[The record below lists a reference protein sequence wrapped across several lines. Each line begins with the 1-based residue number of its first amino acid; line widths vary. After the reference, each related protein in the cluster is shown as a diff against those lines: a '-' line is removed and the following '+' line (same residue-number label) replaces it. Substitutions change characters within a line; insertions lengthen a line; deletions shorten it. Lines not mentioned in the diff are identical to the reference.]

1 MSVSF
6 EQYWPLLAVI
16 LLPMIWKI
24 GSMTRVKIGAHHL
37 KILGVIRICLIF
49 SLLLALMQ
57 PTWHRSVQWLSTVY
71 AIDVSGSIEPT
82 FIRSAIDWI
91 SRVDGER
98 KPEHSAF
105 VVFAGSSQTLSSPD
119 QIASVEVSMDGS
131 ANSINQSITDI
142 GAGLRQA
149 MNSFQPSY
157 LKRLVLFT
165 DGNANAGEDLDVVME
180 AREKGVRIFTIPA
193 SVVGGN
199 DSWMESLELPEEIR
213 QGEPIIVEVQ
223 IYSRTEKDAVI
234 ELMVGSQPT
243 VEKFVTLEEGLNPLL
258 FETIV
263 ERSGATT
270 ISARIDSQSDGTLEN
285 NRLDR
290 SVVVKDQPRIL
301 YVEGRSESAHYLSEA
316 LEMESIEVVLS
327 TPANLP
333 ESQLELELFDL
344 IFLSDVSPEDLGPTQ
359 MDAVL
364 RYVRDFGG
372 GLVFAAGESSY
383 GKEGYSGSKIEEVLP
398 IWFEVEEERKDL
410 ALVIVLDKSYS
421 MVGAKLE
428 LSKEAAKAALGIMD
442 DRHRFGVVTFDDTP
456 YVAVPLQLASEE
468 SRINQSISQII
479 AGSQTNIYPALDK
492 AFEIL
497 TESEAEVRHVVLLSD
512 GKTYADDYEG
522 LVTRMADEEIT
533 VSSVAVGEEADRDLL
548 SDIALWGNGRSYYIQ
563 DAQGV
568 PQVFIK
574 EAQIAAQ
581 STLIEERVVFEEV
594 RSSEVFAGLD
604 LYSAPDLEG
613 YVKTRSKDNAE
624 MLIEVEDGTPILAR
638 WHYGLGRTVAFTSD
652 VKNRW
657 AVNWLNWDGYGK
669 FWTQL
674 VRETMRRG
682 DEPGL
687 NLEVQRQGDE
697 AIVTVSEVGLDGM
710 LNSSLEPR
718 ISVTGPG
725 SEEIA
730 LDLIQAEF
738 GIYSASYP
746 VTSSIDSAY
755 LFQLNT
761 NESGSEEKSFHYT
774 YRDEYKRYPANV
786 QFLSSLSD
794 ITGGK
799 FLPEEEEIF
808 FDYGE
813 ETSVALPLWN
823 WFLFCALILFLS
835 DIAVRRLP
843 WIWTSLSQ
851 DSEPETAN

>member
-16 LLPMIWKI
+16 FLPMIWKI

-581 STLIEERVVFEEV
+581 STLIEERVVFE
-594 RSSEVFAGLD
+594 
-604 LYSAPDLEG
+604 
-613 YVKTRSKDNAE
+613 
-624 MLIEVEDGTPILAR
+624 
-638 WHYGLGRTVAFTSD
+638 
-652 VKNRW
+652 
-657 AVNWLNWDGYGK
+657 
-669 FWTQL
+669 
-674 VRETMRRG
+674 
-682 DEPGL
+682 
-687 NLEVQRQGDE
+687 
-697 AIVTVSEVGLDGM
+697 
-710 LNSSLEPR
+710 
-718 ISVTGPG
+718 
-725 SEEIA
+725 
-730 LDLIQAEF
+730 
-738 GIYSASYP
+738 
-746 VTSSIDSAY
+746 
-755 LFQLNT
+755 
-761 NESGSEEKSFHYT
+761 
-774 YRDEYKRYPANV
+774 
-786 QFLSSLSD
+786 
-794 ITGGK
+794 
-799 FLPEEEEIF
+799 
-808 FDYGE
+808 
-813 ETSVALPLWN
+813 
-823 WFLFCALILFLS
+823 
-835 DIAVRRLP
+835 
-843 WIWTSLSQ
+843 
-851 DSEPETAN
+851 